1 MLYRCFAYPRMRRN
15 VRHVQTDDDS
25 RFAADIL
32 RSARRRAEMSQRA
45 LALAAGVAPSVLCA
59 YETGARQPS
68 AKMLARLVRAAGAR
82 LAVVEPADELLRQ
95 KQLLELVVGAAS
107 ALPQRPAGELEYPT
121 FRALAR
127 R

>member
-1 MLYRCFAYPRMRRN
+1 M
-15 VRHVQTDDDS
+15 TEDE
-25 RFAADIL
+25 RFAADTL
-32 RSARRRAEMSQRA
+32 RAARRRAEMSQRT
-45 LALAAGVAPSVLCA
+45 LALAAGVAPSVLSA

-82 LAVVEPADELLRQ
+82 LAIVEPEEQLLRQ

-121 FRALAR
+121 FRSLTR